1 MNESKQMTIPVQVSC
16 TESLAHSCKRGEV
29 FYVEHEYIS
38 GINRDC
44 TVCVDEPVDSF
55 DRHAQ
60 AACKNKIQNHPI
72 TKSAPDR
79 TTQILDG
86 PPPIL
91 EVSQLCIPGAVEV
104 YALLYESAYK
114 DRRLDKR
121 IDLPWSLRRDC
132 GGTTEWSVQGI
143 SKQLHIGKAK
153 AGKAINALLDAGFIT
168 VLGFIPSFNGSK
180 KRWIKITKYNQL
192 ESVRFANDVM
202 GVPYG
207 KTQPA
212 QLSRPYSRFD
222 VWISEELVEPTDT
235 SNTEPNILA
244 SQEEDLLV
252 DFLE

>member
-1 MNESKQMTIPVQVSC
+1 M
-16 TESLAHSCKRGEV
+16 L
-29 FYVEHEYIS
+29 
-38 GINRDC
+38 
-44 TVCVDEPVDSF
+44 
-55 DRHAQ
+55 DRHCPIWINGSTDPLDSHNQSAST
-60 AACKNKIQNHPI
+60 NKTQNYPI
-72 TKSAPDR
+72 TISAPDR

-114 DRRLDKR
+114 DRRWDKR
-121 IDLPWSLRRDC
+121 IALPWSLRRDC
-132 GGTTEWSVQGI
+132 GGTTEWSIQGI

-153 AGKAINALLDAGFIT
+153 AGKAINALLEAGFIT
-168 VLGFIPSFNGSK
+168 VLVFIPSLNGSK
-180 KRWIKITKYNQL
+180 KRLIKVTKYNQL
-192 ESVRFANDVM
+192 ESVRFANHVM

-222 VWISEELVEPTDT
+222 EWSSEELVESTDT
-235 SNTEPNILA
+235 SNTEPNSLA
-244 SQEEDLLV
+244 SQEEDLLF